1 MPNVGPLEIFL
12 VLLVALIVFG
22 PKKLPEL
29 GKSLGR
35 GISEFR
41 GTISG
46 ENPARP
52 EVETTSSETA
62 EGKA

>member
-1 MPNVGPLEIFL
+1 MPNIGPIEIFL

-35 GISEFR
+35 GIHEFR

-46 ENPARP
+46 DHATP
-52 EVETTSSETA
+52 EVEPVEAKTA
-62 EGKA
+62 DTHA